1 MGFYRTARHA
11 GAEEYGKARAERYG
25 KQALYVRV
33 FGFVAL
39 AAFLGYCYVIGH

>member
-25 KQALYVRV
+25 RQALWARV
-33 FGFVAL
+33 IGFAAIVA
-39 AAFLGYCYVIGH
+39 FIGYCWIIGH